1 MKTNSHTDP
10 WPRAGKNNW
19 NNWRSRISSWEANIS
34 MFLSPFIVCH
44 QSASWSFLSGSC
56 LCCLCWNLL
65 YAWLSLF
72 VFETCANKYQTK
84 TYSTESLQAVRKVWT
99 SSIISIYVGWTQPLY
114 IPLPYMEDSNAIRN
128 LIQTLWRVWV
138 SDVRLYFNT
147 DVARSVLLGVG
158 LAVLAAPI
166 LALRSR
172 TGAEYPRLDIAYRCR
187 LPEIQL
193 PFYFDQM
200 WIMWQGPDVL

>member
-1 MKTNSHTDP
+1 
-10 WPRAGKNNW
+10 
-19 NNWRSRISSWEANIS
+19 
-34 MFLSPFIVCH
+34 
-44 QSASWSFLSGSC
+44 
-56 LCCLCWNLL
+56 
-65 YAWLSLF
+65 
-72 VFETCANKYQTK
+72 
-84 TYSTESLQAVRKVWT
+84 
-99 SSIISIYVGWTQPLY
+99 
-114 IPLPYMEDSNAIRN
+114 MEDSNAIRN

-187 LPEIQL
+187 LPENPSCLEMQL
-193 PFYFDQM
+193 LDCRILFWSNVDNVARTWCTLTTRASILWISTKLMQFIAFLNLSLLQFNCCPPSLRLCNSPQVAILPRDSQMIVLFYANPSWALNSIEMHCVNWLTHIDT
-200 WIMWQGPDVL
+200 L

>member
-1 MKTNSHTDP
+1 M
-10 WPRAGKNNW
+10 
-19 NNWRSRISSWEANIS
+19 
-34 MFLSPFIVCH
+34 
-44 QSASWSFLSGSC
+44 
-56 LCCLCWNLL
+56 
-65 YAWLSLF
+65 
-72 VFETCANKYQTK
+72 
-84 TYSTESLQAVRKVWT
+84 
-99 SSIISIYVGWTQPLY
+99 
-114 IPLPYMEDSNAIRN
+114 
-128 LIQTLWRVWV
+128 WV